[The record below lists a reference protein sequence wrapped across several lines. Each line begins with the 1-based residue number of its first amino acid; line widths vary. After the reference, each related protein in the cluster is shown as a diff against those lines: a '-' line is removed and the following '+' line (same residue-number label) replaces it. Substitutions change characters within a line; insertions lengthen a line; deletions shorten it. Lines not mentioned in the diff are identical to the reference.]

1 MQGFRKVDPDRWEFA
16 NEGFLKGQKHLL
28 KSIKR
33 RRNVVQSMSQQEGG
47 PCVEI
52 GQYGKEE
59 ELERLRRD
67 RDVLMAEIVKLKQ
80 QQHSSME
87 RLMVIEERIRSSEKK
102 QQQMTGFVA
111 KAFSNPMFV
120 QQYMNKYA
128 RKDDQN
134 RVEIG
139 QKRRLTT
146 SLSIESLQNVG
157 DQSEIE
163 LLFSA
168 ALDDES
174 SSSGVKDLLSEGGV
188 LTTGDNILETL
199 LGEDEAVENLASD
212 QTENVEVEE
221 FAEDT
226 LSWGEDLQELA
237 DQLGFL

>member
-1 MQGFRKVDPDRWEFA
+1 M
-16 NEGFLKGQKHLL
+16 
-28 KSIKR
+28 
-33 RRNVVQSMSQQEGG
+33 QSMSQQEGG

-87 RLMVIEERIRSSEKK
+87 RLMVIEERIRGSERK

-120 QQYMNKYA
+120 QQYMDKYA

-139 QKRRLTT
+139 QKRRRLTM
-146 SLSIESLQNVG
+146 SPSIESLQSVG
-157 DQSEIE
+157 DQSEME

-174 SSSGVKDLLSEGGV
+174 SSSGVKDLLSEGV
-188 LTTGDNILETL
+188 LTTGDNVLETL
-199 LGEDEAVENLASD
+199 LGEDETVENLASD

-221 FAEDT
+221 FDAET